1 MEPPCIGS
9 QICTPV
15 STVLVDQDGNYCWD
29 VQSVKPYSS
38 RKATVS
44 EEDKSYRGLLRLM
57 MTLPFLCNHKLLP
70 LEVLTS
76 TNSLLCAK
84 EWCCTVFYTRALCD

>member
-1 MEPPCIGS
+1 MIWLS
-9 QICTPV
+9 Q
-15 STVLVDQDGNYCWD
+15 G
-29 VQSVKPYSS
+29 
-38 RKATVS
+38 
-44 EEDKSYRGLLRLM
+44 YRGILSKLGLQLRYNRELLQLM
-57 MTLPFLCNHKLLP
+57 MTLPFLFNHKLLP